1 MCKRTLLTTRA
12 AASGE
17 AFSLSHFLI
26 AVHIAM
32 SAYGFGALG
41 ILPMLR
47 RCLLKGCGKSLSTFS
62 SPQILTFPFEAKVRN
77 ARYDKAFKILIG
89 ENNNRAASFLNAI
102 LNVSPDDEE
111 PIMNVKFLNNSKSAL
126 NNLNLE
132 YDIVLE
138 AECETKA
145 GHRFIVEMQ
154 KARQYAHSK
163 RWIFYGARELT
174 AIGELSYD
182 TASKITNKR
191 EKRQFKKSQYDNLVP
206 VKTIVV
212 LDFEPGGKF
221 DNKDDIVVHW
231 DIVERKK
238 GKVAE
243 TLLSWTFV
251 ILPRFNPMLEPKFK
265 ATSKLEAWLYL
276 LTREDNEK
284 VTVTKEMVANDDA
297 VAHGFY
303 RISNLN
309 ETDSRAV
316 EYSKKAY
323 LDEIARIDAGVIMGR
338 DEGLQEGHEKGL
350 QEGHEKGL
358 QEGRKEVARSMLRA
372 NLDVN
377 VIAKLSN
384 LSIEAVKVLEAE
396 VNGLK

>member
-1 MCKRTLLTTRA
+1 M
-12 AASGE
+12 
-17 AFSLSHFLI
+17 F
-26 AVHIAM
+26 
-32 SAYGFGALG
+32 
-41 ILPMLR
+41 R
-47 RCLLKGCGKSLSTFS
+47 RCLRKQRHGLGKSLSTFS
-62 SPQILTFPFEAKVRN
+62 SPPILTFPFEAKVRN
-77 ARYDKAFKILIG
+77 ARYDKTFKLLIG
-89 ENNNRAASFLNAI
+89 ENNNCAVSFLNAV
-102 LNVSPDDEE
+102 LNVSPDDIPDKER
-111 PIMNVKFLNNSKSAL
+111 IMNVKFLNNSKSAL

-138 AECETKA
+138 AECETRA

-154 KARQYAHSK
+154 KAKQYAHSR
-163 RWIFYGARELT
+163 RWIYYGSRELT

-182 TASKITNKR
+182 TASKITNKE
-191 EKRQFKKSQYDNLVP
+191 EKRKFKKSQYENLVP
-206 VKTIVV
+206 VKTIVI
-212 LDFEPGGKF
+212 LDFEPDDDF
-221 DNKDDIVVHW
+221 VNKDDIIVHW
-231 DIVERKK
+231 DIAERKS
-238 GKVAE
+238 GKIAD

-251 ILPRFNPMLEPKFK
+251 VLPRFNPVLEPKFK
-265 ATSKLEAWLYL
+265 AASKLEAWLYL

-309 ETDSRAV
+309 EADSRAV

-323 LDEIARIDAGVIMGR
+323 LDEIARIDAGVIRGR

-350 QEGHEKGL
+350 REGHEKGL
-358 QEGRKEVARSMLRA
+358 QEGRDEGLQKGREEFARSMLRE
-372 NLDVN
+372 NFDVN
-377 VIAKLSN
+377 VISKLSN